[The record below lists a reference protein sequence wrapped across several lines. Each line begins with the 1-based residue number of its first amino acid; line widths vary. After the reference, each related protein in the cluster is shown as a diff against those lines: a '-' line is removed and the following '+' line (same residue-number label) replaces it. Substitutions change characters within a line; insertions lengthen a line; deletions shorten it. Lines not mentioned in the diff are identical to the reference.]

1 MGRHFSPFNFSLV
14 SLTEHIQGGVM
25 FIPGHFEEVSNATL
39 KFQEEVKDPKAS
51 IIPTFNYV
59 MGSVRTYF
67 RACICLSV
75 DLTATGPAFCVDAHV
90 LRWTQSS

>member
-1 MGRHFSPFNFSLV
+1 
-14 SLTEHIQGGVM
+14 M

-59 MGSVRTYF
+59 MGSVRTHL

-75 DLTATGPAFCVDAHV
+75 DLTATGPSLLSRCSCSTMDPIL
-90 LRWTQSS
+90 LRDISTIS